1 MKKSSKLPL
10 IISIVVAVVAIGL
23 VAGIVFVVTTFFRG
37 SSDKS
42 ADYSAAVRMIESANK
57 TFAAGEVA
65 KVGPYDIT
73 ATAQKDY
80 TPSQTEA
87 DAAQKELNRAQR
99 SNSINNRPDAY
110 GYSLT
115 EETGQYILVTLNLK
129 YDAARAGYDDLST
142 SSKDWVRQFADMTL
156 TGHRPLVLTPDIEA
170 YKTAQQLT
178 ADSKSTE
185 GATLTLLYRVP
196 RAETALTLNYDITIF
211 TKVSPFVGT
220 EGMPSKEYEYTI
232 GIQ

>member
-10 IISIVVAVVAIGL
+10 IISVIVAVGAIVL
-23 VAGIVFVVTTFFRG
+23 VAGIVFAVTIFFRG

-42 ADYSAAVRMIESANK
+42 ANYSAAVQMVESANR
-57 TFAAGEVA
+57 TFIAGEVA
-65 KVGPYDIT
+65 RVGPYDIT
-73 ATAQKDY
+73 TTAQKDY
-80 TPSQTEA
+80 MPSQTE
-87 DAAQKELNRAQR
+87 LNRVRR
-99 SNSINNRPDAY
+99 SDP
-110 GYSLT
+110 LT
-115 EETGQYILVTLNLK
+115 EETGHYVLVTLNLK
-129 YDAARAGYDDLST
+129 YDKARAAYDDLST
-142 SSKDWVRQFADMTL
+142 SSKDWTRQFASMVLNTK
-156 TGHRPLVLTPDIEA
+156 RPLILTPDIEA

-178 ADSKSTE
+178 ADSKSVQ
-185 GATLTLLYRVP
+185 GATLTLLYFLP